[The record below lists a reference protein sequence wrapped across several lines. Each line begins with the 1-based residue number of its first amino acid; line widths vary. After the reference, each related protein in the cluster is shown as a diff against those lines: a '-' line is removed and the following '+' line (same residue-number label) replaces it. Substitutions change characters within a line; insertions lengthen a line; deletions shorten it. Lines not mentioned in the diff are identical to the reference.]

1 MSKFRVKIYIDFVLT
16 FPVDIMCI
24 DILFF
29 NLLSVLFIIIIYLFF
44 YGSFNGDISV
54 WHRRLVDI

>member
-29 NLLSVLFIIIIYLFF
+29 NLLSVFIIIIYLFL
-44 YGSFNGDISV
+44 YGPFNGDISV

>member
-54 WHRRLVDI
+54 